1 MIQLFVCKWQLRGF
15 IKSFFPFAAIG
26 PETHADEGDHQKQGA
41 ETELQELRRLG
52 HTICVDDF
60 GTGYSSLNTLKRLPL
75 SGIKIDESFVHAAPN
90 SKDDL
95 TIMQAITLAGQ
106 GFGLD
111 VIAEGVETEWH
122 QTLCKEV
129 GCNTIQGNYESKP
142 LTAEDFATQYLKKK

>member
-1 MIQLFVCKWQLRGF
+1 MLESTDQVISALTVLHNAGVH
-15 IKSFFPFAAIG
+15 ISI
-26 PETHADEGDHQKQGA
+26 
-41 ETELQELRRLG
+41 
-52 HTICVDDF
+52 DDF
-60 GTGYSSLNTLKRLPL
+60 GTGYSSLNSLKRLPL

-129 GCNTIQGNYESKP
+129 GCNTIQGNYVSKP
-142 LTAEDFATQYLKKK
+142 LASDDFAAQYLKKK